1 MLGMNNVQCIGLFIA
16 PSGIWPDWSLEVEE
30 EVYEVSLDGDR
41 IMYML
46 AYELY
51 SFNNINGYELIGV
64 LPERRKN
71 LTRITEDS
79 VMRWGRMLLGD
90 HTENDSIYF
99 KRVTLDNK
107 GRIFWVNLS
116 HHYN

>member
-1 MLGMNNVQCIGLFIA
+1 VN
-16 PSGIWPDWSLEVEE
+16 
-30 EVYEVSLDGDR
+30 LDSDSM
-41 IMYML
+41 MYML

-51 SFNNINGYELIGV
+51 SFNDISGYELIGV

-90 HTENDSIYF
+90 NTDSNSIYF

-107 GRIFWVNLS
+107 GRIYWVNLS
-116 HHYN
+116 NNYN

>member
-1 MLGMNNVQCIGLFIA
+1 MMHM
-16 PSGIWPDWSLEVEE
+16 W
-30 EVYEVSLDGDR
+30 
-41 IMYML
+41 

-51 SFNNINGYELIGV
+51 SFNSISGYELIGV

-71 LTRITEDS
+71 LTRITDDS

-90 HTENDSIYF
+90 NTDNNSIYF

-107 GRIFWVNLS
+107 GRIFWVNQS
-116 HHYN
+116 NNYN

>member
-1 MLGMNNVQCIGLFIA
+1 VN
-16 PSGIWPDWSLEVEE
+16 
-30 EVYEVSLDGDR
+30 LDSDS

-51 SFNNINGYELIGV
+51 SFNNISGYELIGV

-79 VMRWGRMLLGD
+79 VTRWGRMLLGD
-90 HTENDSIYF
+90 NTDNHSIYF

-107 GRIFWVNLS
+107 GKIFWVDVSNN
-116 HHYN
+116 YN